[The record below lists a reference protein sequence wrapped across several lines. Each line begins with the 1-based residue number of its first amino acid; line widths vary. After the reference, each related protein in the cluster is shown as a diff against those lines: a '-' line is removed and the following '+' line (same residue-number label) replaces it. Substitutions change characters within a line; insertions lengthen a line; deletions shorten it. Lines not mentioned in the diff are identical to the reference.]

1 MPELPE
7 VETTRRGIEPH
18 ILNKKILAI
27 EIRQPQLRWPIPDNL
42 RHDLPGLKFTEVQ
55 RRGKY
60 LLLECATGTVLIHLG
75 MSGSL
80 RIIDQRNVGASVGKH
95 DHVDILFSGGR
106 SLRYT
111 DPRRFGSILWH
122 AGDVHQHPLL
132 ASLGPEPLT
141 EDFHAAYLH
150 SLARGRKQAV
160 KQFIMDSKIVVGVG
174 NIYANEALF
183 TAGIRP
189 NRGAGNISLKRYQLL
204 VKTIKSILA
213 QAIAVGGTTLRD
225 FTSSD
230 GSPGYFRQSLQ
241 VYGRG
246 GLPCAGCDT
255 TLKEIRQGQRS
266 SVYCPK
272 CQR

>member
-1 MPELPE
+1 VPELPE

-18 ILNKKILAI
+18 IIGKKIRSI
-27 EIRQPQLRWPIPDNL
+27 EIRQPKLRWPIPKSLIDI
-42 RHDLPGLKFTEVQ
+42 LPGLTFKEVQ

-60 LLLECATGTVLIHLG
+60 LLLECAKGTLFIHLG

-80 RIIDQRNVGASVGKH
+80 RITDQKKAVGKH
-95 DHVDILFSGGR
+95 DHVDILFSSGIV
-106 SLRYT
+106 LRYT

-122 AGDVHQHPLL
+122 EGDVSEHPLL

-141 EDFHAAYLH
+141 EDFHAAYLYTL
-150 SLARGRKQAV
+150 SRTRTQAI
-160 KQFIMDSKIVVGVG
+160 KQFIMDSKVVVGVG

-189 NRGAGNISLKRYQLL
+189 ARAAGKVSLKRYQLL
-204 VKTIKSILA
+204 VQTIKDVLA
-213 QAIAVGGTTLRD
+213 EAIAVGGTTLRD

-230 GSPGYFRQSLQ
+230 GSPGYFKQSLQ

-246 GLPCAGCDT
+246 GLPCAACDT
-255 TLKEIRQGQRS
+255 TLEEIRQGQRS